1 VKNRTTIG
9 KDAFIGSNSSLVAP
23 VTIGEGALTGA
34 SSVVTK
40 DVPAGGRVAGNPAKP
55 LPPKR

>member
-1 VKNRTTIG
+1 
-9 KDAFIGSNSSLVAP
+9 
-23 VTIGEGALTGA
+23 TIGEGALTGA